1 MICSSGGATP
11 NPSSKAITLLC
22 ANILNGRYRYTDD
35 LLQLAA
41 TSVYPPS
48 HSWPRYYTPLL
59 MENLRPFLAGLPDQ
73 AFTAYM
79 HDGLTM
85 GFRIGYAGHGASPH
99 SCGRNHP
106 SSLANEEVVLKRIA
120 AEVTAGRLH
129 GPLPAHLLPQVHVS
143 PMGLV
148 PKAHMANKWRLIVNL
163 SHPTGSSGI
172 SSNLC
177 SLHYASVDDAVDIIK
192 KLGRGT
198 QLVKLDVKDA
208 YRIVPVH
215 PSDYHLLGI
224 RWRDRTYVDRALP
237 FGRRSAPKFFSALAD
252 LVAWVLDQQGIRHQL
267 HYLDDFLFLGAPDSL
282 QGAESLAIALRVF
295 EGPTTV
301 LVFLGIL
308 IDTQAFE
315 LRLPVDKLARMQETI
330 CSWVGKKACTRKELE
345 SLLGHLSHAAAVISQ
360 GRTFLRQLFP
370 LLSVGKSP
378 HYFVRLNAGARADL
392 LWWNVFLQDWNGTS
406 FFPTSVPAMEV
417 ISDAS
422 GTYGCGAFSLPHGWF
437 QLEWPESWLPVHIT
451 AKELL
456 PIVIAAGLWG
466 NQWKCKCICFR
477 SDNMAVVDILKSRTS
492 RDQPLM
498 HLLRCLVF
506 YAAFYRFYFVSEHVH
521 GVLNTAA
528 DAISRNN
535 VSLFLSL
542 NPQMPRRPIPQPV
555 MDLLV
560 TKRPDWGS
568 KDWTTAF
575 ASSLIGGLQK
585 QHERSTNQGG
595 DTMGASA
602 QNLAFPHYHLPSTP
616 SAGSQQPSPSQ

>member
-22 ANILNGRYRYTDD
+22 ANIINGRYRYTND

-41 TSVYPPS
+41 TSVHPPS
-48 HSWPRYYTPLL
+48 QSWPRYYTPLH
-59 MENLRPFLAGLPDQ
+59 MENLRPFLAGHPDQ
-73 AFTAYM
+73 AFAAYM
-79 HDGLTM
+79 HDGLTR
-85 GFRIGYAGHGASPH
+85 GFRIGYAGHGVPPH
-99 SCGRNHP
+99 PCGRNHP
-106 SSLANEEVVLKRIA
+106 SSLANEEVILKRIA

-148 PKAHMANKWRLIVNL
+148 PKAHMANKWRLIVDL
-163 SHPTGSSGI
+163 SHPTGSSVNDGI

-237 FGRRSAPKFFSALAD
+237 FGLRSAPKIFSALAD

-295 EGPTTV
+295 EMLGIPVAAHKTEGPSTV

-315 LRLPVDKLARMQETI
+315 LRLPADKLARLQETI
-330 CSWVGKKACTRKELE
+330 RSWVGKKACTRKELE
-345 SLLGHLSHAAAVISQ
+345 SLLGHLSHAAAVIWQ

-437 QLEWPESWLPVHIT
+437 QLEWPESWLHVHIT

-456 PIVIAAGLWG
+456 PVVIAAALWG
-466 NQWKCKCICFR
+466 NQWKSKCICFR

-492 RDQPLM
+492 RDQLLM

-506 YAAFYRFYFVSEHVH
+506 YAAFYRFYFVSEHVP

-542 NPQMPRRPIPQPV
+542 NPQMPRRPIPQ
-555 MDLLV
+555 LV
-560 TKRPDWGS
+560 LDCW
-568 KDWTTAF
+568 
-575 ASSLIGGLQK
+575 
-585 QHERSTNQGG
+585 
-595 DTMGASA
+595 
-602 QNLAFPHYHLPSTP
+602 
-616 SAGSQQPSPSQ
+616 